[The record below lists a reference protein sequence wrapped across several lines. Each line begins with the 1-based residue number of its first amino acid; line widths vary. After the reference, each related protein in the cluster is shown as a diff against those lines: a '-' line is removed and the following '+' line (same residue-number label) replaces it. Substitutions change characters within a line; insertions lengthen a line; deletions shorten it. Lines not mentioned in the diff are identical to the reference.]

1 MSLRVGIN
9 GFGRIG
15 RNVLR
20 ASLLRGNKN
29 IVAINAPGDSKTLA
43 HLFKYDSCYGV
54 YQGDVQFDEKSIT
67 IDGQRIAIT
76 REREPENIPW
86 NESNVNLVVE
96 STGKFR
102 DESAK
107 KHLGNGVEKIIITAP
122 AKAEDVT
129 IVMGVNEE
137 DYDYNNHN
145 IISNASCT
153 TNCLAPVA
161 MIIDKHFGIKKGM
174 MTTIHAS
181 TNDQHI
187 LDKRHSDLR
196 RARAAGESI
205 IPTSTGASK
214 AVGKVLPSLQGKL
227 DGVSM
232 RVPIPT
238 VSVVDVVFELEK
250 DCTVEEVN
258 KLFSDYANTSLKGIL
273 EYTDQPLVS
282 VDFKMNPNSAIVDG
296 LSTMLLKGNLLKV
309 IAWYDNEWGYSNRV
323 IDLYEYATKKNN

>member
-196 RARAAGESI
+196 RARAAGEVFRRSCR
-205 IPTSTGASK
+205 PFTALTCASEF
-214 AVGKVLPSLQGKL
+214 GC
-227 DGVSM
+227 
-232 RVPIPT
+232 RR
-238 VSVVDVVFELEK
+238 
-250 DCTVEEVN
+250 
-258 KLFSDYANTSLKGIL
+258 
-273 EYTDQPLVS
+273 
-282 VDFKMNPNSAIVDG
+282 FK
-296 LSTMLLKGNLLKV
+296 
-309 IAWYDNEWGYSNRV
+309 
-323 IDLYEYATKKNN
+323 

>member
-137 DYDYNNHN
+137 YYDYNNHN